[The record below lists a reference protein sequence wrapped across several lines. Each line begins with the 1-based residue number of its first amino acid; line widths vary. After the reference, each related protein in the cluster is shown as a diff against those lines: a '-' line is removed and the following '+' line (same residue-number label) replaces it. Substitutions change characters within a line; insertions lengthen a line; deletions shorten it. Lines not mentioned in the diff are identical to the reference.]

1 MTDHDIIVVG
11 AGLAGLTAA
20 LTLRDAGADVL
31 LLEAADQL
39 GGRIRGVT
47 RDATVKTLHDDALAD
62 LGPTW
67 VWPPYQPVVQRWLD
81 RLHIAPFAQYVAGDS
96 VLDGW
101 SAHPQRGVLPSQDGM
116 VRVVGGPWSFIRT
129 LAGLLPADCMRTGV
143 RVTHLDPSSD
153 TVRVSTHTGE
163 QYVAR
168 QVILAAPLRV
178 VADQISMPALDATLL
193 HEMQRVPTW
202 MAAQAKAVALYDRA
216 FWRDAGL
223 SGRIAS
229 RVGPLFEAH
238 DHTPAQEML
247 GAIFGFVQWSPDERR
262 GDPERLRRAII
273 DQLARCLGPEAR
285 APLAVHVEDWATNP
299 LICSARDLSEP
310 PQHPTVVG
318 ASLRQAHWNGMLR
331 FAVSECAE
339 VSPGLIEGALH
350 RGEQAARDAVR
361 EATQQ

>member
-1 MTDHDIIVVG
+1 LTDHDIIVVG

-20 LTLRDAGADVL
+20 LTLREAGAEVL
-31 LLEAADQL
+31 VLEAADQL
-39 GGRIRGVT
+39 GGRIRAVT
-47 RDATVKTLHDDALAD
+47 RDATDKTLPDDALAD

-81 RLHIAPFAQYVAGDS
+81 RLRIAPFAQYVEGDS

-116 VRVVGGPWSFIRT
+116 MRLVGGPSSFIHA
-129 LAGLLPADCMRTGV
+129 LGGLLPSDWVHTGM
-143 RVTHLDPSSD
+143 RVTHVDPLSD
-153 TVRVSTHTGE
+153 AVRVRTHTGE
-163 QYVAR
+163 NHTAR
-168 QVILAAPLRV
+168 QVIIAAPLRV
-178 VADQISMPALDATLL
+178 VADQISMPALDATVLR
-193 HEMQRVPTW
+193 EMQRVPTW

-238 DHTPAQEML
+238 DHTPADAAV
-247 GAIFGFVQWSPDERR
+247 GAIFGFVQWSPEERR
-262 GDPERLRRAII
+262 ADPERLRQAII
-273 DQLARCLGPEAR
+273 DQLARCLGPKAL
-285 APLAVHVEDWATNP
+285 APLAVHVEDWAANP

-318 ASLRQAHWNGMLR
+318 SSLRQAHWNGLLR

-350 RGEQAARDAVR
+350 RGKQAAQDAVR
-361 EATQQ
+361 EETS

>member
-31 LLEAADQL
+31 VLEAADHP
-39 GGRIRGVT
+39 GGRIRAVT
-47 RDATVKTLHDDALAD
+47 KDGTVKSLHDDALAD

-67 VWPPYQPVVQRWLD
+67 VWPPYQTVVQRWLD
-81 RLHIAPFAQYVAGDS
+81 RLQIATFAQYVAGDS

-101 SAHPQRGVLPSQDGM
+101 SANPQRGVLPSQDGM
-116 VRVVGGPWSFIRT
+116 MRVVGGPWSLIRA
-129 LAGLLPADCMRTGV
+129 LAALLPSGCVRTSV
-143 RVTHLDPSSD
+143 RVTHVDPLSD
-153 TVRVSTHTGE
+153 AVRITTHTGE
-163 QYVAR
+163 VRTAR
-168 QVILAAPLRV
+168 QVIIAAPLRV
-178 VADQISMPALDATLL
+178 VADQISMSALDATVLRD
-193 HEMQRVPTW
+193 MQRVPTW

-238 DHTPAQEML
+238 DHTPAQETV

-262 GDPERLRRAII
+262 ADPERLRHAII
-273 DQLARCLGPEAR
+273 DQFARCLGPEAR
-285 APLAVHVEDWATNP
+285 TPLAVHVEDWAANS
-299 LICSARDLSEP
+299 LICSPRDLSEP
-310 PQHPTVVG
+310 PQHPAVVS
-318 ASLRQAHWNGMLR
+318 ASLRQAHWRGMLR

-350 RGEQAARDAVR
+350 RGEQAAREAV
-361 EATQQ
+361 ATTR